1 VYYAQHED
9 TRALLCFETLLKNN
23 SQNVVVMTM
32 TGNIYRRRKEF
43 DRAMDHYEK
52 ALELEPENNFALF
65 GMGDCYRG
73 KMNMEKAVEW
83 WDRILEHEPENQA
96 LWTRVGDALLSLNKI
111 DEAISHYEASL
122 KNGADVFSFLGLA
135 RAQHA
140 LGDLPKAR
148 EYCEKALAQDE
159 TSERVL
165 ERLVN
170 ICEDAGD
177 FKAADQ
183 ARDKLKQAEN

>member
-1 VYYAQHED
+1 
-9 TRALLCFETLLKNN
+9 
-23 SQNVVVMTM
+23 MTM

-52 ALELEPENNFALF
+52 ALELEPGNNFALF

-83 WDRILEHEPENQA
+83 WDKILEHEPENQA
-96 LWTRVGDALLSLNKI
+96 LWTRVGDALLSLNRI
-111 DEAISHYEASL
+111 DDAIAHYEASL
-122 KNGADVFSFLGLA
+122 ENGADVFSYLGLA

-140 LGDLPKAR
+140 LGDLARAR
-148 EYCEKALAQDE
+148 EFCEKALEHDE
-159 TSERVL
+159 NSERVL

-177 FKAADQ
+177 LAAADKARERLAQ
-183 ARDKLKQAEN
+183 AAD

>member
-1 VYYAQHED
+1 M
-9 TRALLCFETLLKNN
+9 
-23 SQNVVVMTM
+23 VMTM

-52 ALELEPENNFALF
+52 ALELEPDNNFALF

-96 LWTRVGDALLSLNKI
+96 LWTRVGDALLSLDRIK
-111 DEAISHYEASL
+111 DAIAHYEASL
-122 KNGADVFSFLGLA
+122 KNGADVYSYLGLA

-140 LGDLPKAR
+140 LGDLAKAR
-148 EYCEKALAQDE
+148 EFCEKALAQEDN
-159 TSERVL
+159 SERVL

-177 FKAADQ
+177 LAAANKAREKLSQAD
-183 ARDKLKQAEN
+183 N